1 MMKHITEPV
10 PSACASNP
18 LVSAALDDVIQ
29 RAMAK
34 SPEDRFADVG
44 QMRLALDQAMASE
57 IDTVTGS
64 AQTAGDS
71 RPLGRVANPTLVVAY
86 PEASADGRR
95 QRGWLIAAAIASVL
109 LVAGAVVGATQ
120 LLGGDDSTDA
130 IAATSEDQVEVAPNA
145 SDGTTATDDAALAPA
160 TEAAPADTEPAPAP
174 SPVTDRE
181 TPQAAVPS
189 FDTKNILVLFVHNAT
204 ILDGRLIVGFD
215 RSRQPSAGT
224 SYMAWLDGVIGPAGE
239 IVIDQNGQARLD
251 SAMPDVALVR
261 SFRVSEEPTGS
272 NPSAPSGPIVFFDKH
287 RRASRWCTNNLGQR
301 ARR

>member
-145 SDGTTATDDAALAPA
+145 SDGTTATDDAALAGCG
-160 TEAAPADTEPAPAP
+160 
-174 SPVTDRE
+174 
-181 TPQAAVPS
+181 
-189 FDTKNILVLFVHNAT
+189 K
-204 ILDGRLIVGFD
+204 
-215 RSRQPSAGT
+215 
-224 SYMAWLDGVIGPAGE
+224 
-239 IVIDQNGQARLD
+239 
-251 SAMPDVALVR
+251 
-261 SFRVSEEPTGS
+261 
-272 NPSAPSGPIVFFDKH
+272 
-287 RRASRWCTNNLGQR
+287 ASRWGAWRLVGVW
-301 ARR
+301 